1 MAELR
6 KVAVVTGSNKGIGY
20 AIVRA
25 LCKNWTGDVYLTSRD
40 AGRGEAAIAALKEEG
55 LSPCFHQLD
64 IDDQTSIE
72 KLKSFLVEKYGG
84 LDILVNNAGIAYKQ
98 ASTAPFQEQ
107 VEVTLA
113 TNYYSTVNACN
124 ILFPILRS
132 QARVVN
138 VSSMSS
144 AWILGKVG
152 PELKPRVLG
161 VKTIADVTALMDEFK
176 SSVKSGDFKQKG
188 WVESAYGNSKLGLT
202 CASLIMQSDMDKDE
216 SRQDIVVNCCC
227 PGYVST
233 DMSSHKGHLTID
245 QGADTPV
252 YLALLPPGEKCV
264 RGKYV
269 SKREVQPWE

>member
-25 LCKNWTGDVYLTSRD
+25 LCKQWTGDVYLTSRD
-40 AGRGEAAIAALKEEG
+40 VGRGEAAIASLKEEG
-55 LSPCFHQLD
+55 ISPFFHQLD
-64 IDDQTSIE
+64 INDQASIE

-132 QARVVN
+132 ESRVVN
-138 VSSMSS
+138 VSSMVA
-144 AWILGKVG
+144 AWMLGKVG

-161 VKTIADVTALMDEFK
+161 VKSIADVTALMDEF
-176 SSVKSGDFKQKG
+176 SASVKSGDFKQKG
-188 WVESAYGNSKLGLT
+188 WPESAYGNSKLGLT
-202 CASLIMQSDMDKDE
+202 CASIIMQSDVDKDE
-216 SRQDIVVNCCC
+216 SRQDIVINCCC
-227 PGYVST
+227 PGFVDT
-233 DMSSHKGHLTID
+233 DMTSHKGHLTID

-252 YLALLPPGEKCV
+252 YLALLPPGEKSV